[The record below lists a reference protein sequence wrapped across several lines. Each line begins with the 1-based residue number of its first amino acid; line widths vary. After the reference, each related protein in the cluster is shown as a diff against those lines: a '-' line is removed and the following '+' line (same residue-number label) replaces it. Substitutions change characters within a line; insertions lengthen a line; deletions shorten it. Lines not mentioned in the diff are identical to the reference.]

1 MKRIFNDAIL
11 RLLVKNSNHK
21 GEKTDEKTTE
31 TGKSSSGIG
40 TRSVTHNWKFAG
52 SVCDIGTEKNLND
65 VNKKIDNL
73 ENKKEEIEGELDT
86 KNEELVNLMVDVG
99 ILEKEIDQNEKQ
111 LKQVKKDLKTAQKNE
126 KKQYQAMK
134 KRIKFMYERG
144 DSAVIS
150 SLLESKS
157 MADMLNRVE
166 YFNEVYDYDRN
177 LLDNY
182 EKTRKQVEDLKAQVE
197 DEKKELETA
206 KDDLKQQQKQLET
219 AMANLRSQQANA
231 DTQIANAKNLA
242 SEYQKTITEQNKIIQ
257 QQQAAAA
264 ASRSS
269 GGSSGGSG
277 GTSKPNSNA
286 SVPGGNLN
294 PPKTTNVSGSDVVNY
309 AMQFVGKPY
318 VWGGKDPNTGAD
330 CSGFTSYV
338 YAHFG
343 ISIPS
348 FSGAQRSCG
357 QEVSYANA
365 QAGDLI
371 CYAGHVAIYMGGG
384 KIVHA
389 KGTAYGIVGND
400 NATYKTIITVRRLL

>member
-1 MKRIFNDAIL
+1 MRKLQRRAKAVL
-11 RLLVKNSNHK
+11 ALVLVVSLTIGSSQVVYATSAQNK
-21 GEKTDEKTTE
+21 
-31 TGKSSSGIG
+31 KSE
-40 TRSVTHNWKFAG
+40 A
-52 SVCDIGTEKNLND
+52 EKNLND

-219 AMANLRSQQANA
+219 AMTNLRSQQANA

-257 QQQAAAA
+257 QQQAEAA

-294 PPKTTNVSGSDVVNY
+294 PPKTTNVVNY

>member
-1 MKRIFNDAIL
+1 MRKLQRRAKAVL
-11 RLLVKNSNHK
+11 ALVLVVSLTIGSSQVVYATSAQNK
-21 GEKTDEKTTE
+21 
-31 TGKSSSGIG
+31 KSE
-40 TRSVTHNWKFAG
+40 A
-52 SVCDIGTEKNLND
+52 EKNLND

-231 DTQIANAKNLA
+231 DTQIANAKSIA

-264 ASRSS
+264 ASGRSS

>member
-1 MKRIFNDAIL
+1 MRKLQRRAKAVL
-11 RLLVKNSNHK
+11 ALVLVVSLTIGSSQVVYATSAQNK
-21 GEKTDEKTTE
+21 
-31 TGKSSSGIG
+31 KSE
-40 TRSVTHNWKFAG
+40 A
-52 SVCDIGTEKNLND
+52 EKNLND

-231 DTQIANAKNLA
+231 DTQIANAKSLA

-264 ASRSS
+264 ASGRSS

-389 KGTAYGIVGND
+389 KGTAYGIVRND

>member
-1 MKRIFNDAIL
+1 MRKLQRRAKAVL
-11 RLLVKNSNHK
+11 ALVLVVSLTIGSSQVVYATSAQNK
-21 GEKTDEKTTE
+21 
-31 TGKSSSGIG
+31 KSE
-40 TRSVTHNWKFAG
+40 A
-52 SVCDIGTEKNLND
+52 EKNLND

-166 YFNEVYDYDRN
+166 YFNEVYDHDRN

-231 DTQIANAKNLA
+231 DTQIANAKSLA

-264 ASRSS
+264 ASGRSS

>member
-1 MKRIFNDAIL
+1 MRKLQRRAKAVL
-11 RLLVKNSNHK
+11 ALVLVVSLTIGSSQVVYATSAQNK
-21 GEKTDEKTTE
+21 
-31 TGKSSSGIG
+31 KSE
-40 TRSVTHNWKFAG
+40 A
-52 SVCDIGTEKNLND
+52 EKNLND

-73 ENKKEEIEGELDT
+73 ESEKEEIEGELDT

-166 YFNEVYDYDRN
+166 DFNEVYDYDRN

>member
-1 MKRIFNDAIL
+1 MRKLQRRAKAVL
-11 RLLVKNSNHK
+11 ALVLVVSFTIGSSQVVYATSAQNK
-21 GEKTDEKTTE
+21 
-31 TGKSSSGIG
+31 KSE
-40 TRSVTHNWKFAG
+40 A
-52 SVCDIGTEKNLND
+52 EKNLND

-231 DTQIANAKNLA
+231 DTQIANAKSLA

-264 ASRSS
+264 ASGRSS

-400 NATYKTIITVRRLL
+400 NATYKTIITVRGLW

>member
-1 MKRIFNDAIL
+1 MRKLQRRAKAVL
-11 RLLVKNSNHK
+11 ALVLVVSLTIGSSQVVYATSAQNK
-21 GEKTDEKTTE
+21 
-31 TGKSSSGIG
+31 KSE
-40 TRSVTHNWKFAG
+40 A
-52 SVCDIGTEKNLND
+52 EKNLND

-99 ILEKEIDQNEKQ
+99 ILEKEINQNEKQ

-219 AMANLRSQQANA
+219 AMTNLRSQQANA

-257 QQQAAAA
+257 QQQAEAA

>member
-1 MKRIFNDAIL
+1 MRKLQRRAKAVL
-11 RLLVKNSNHK
+11 ALVLVVSLTIGSSQVVYATSAQNK
-21 GEKTDEKTTE
+21 
-31 TGKSSSGIG
+31 KSE
-40 TRSVTHNWKFAG
+40 A
-52 SVCDIGTEKNLND
+52 EKNLND

-73 ENKKEEIEGELDT
+73 ENKKEEIEGELDA

-286 SVPGGNLN
+286 SVPGGNSN

>member
-1 MKRIFNDAIL
+1 MRKLQRRAKAVL
-11 RLLVKNSNHK
+11 ALVLVVSLTIGSSQVVYATSAQNK
-21 GEKTDEKTTE
+21 
-31 TGKSSSGIG
+31 KSE
-40 TRSVTHNWKFAG
+40 A
-52 SVCDIGTEKNLND
+52 EKNLND

-73 ENKKEEIEGELDT
+73 ENKKEEIQGELDT

-264 ASRSS
+264 ASGRSS

>member
-1 MKRIFNDAIL
+1 MRKLQRRAKAVL
-11 RLLVKNSNHK
+11 ALVLVVSLTIGSSQVVYATSAQNK
-21 GEKTDEKTTE
+21 
-31 TGKSSSGIG
+31 KSE
-40 TRSVTHNWKFAG
+40 A
-52 SVCDIGTEKNLND
+52 EKNLND

-73 ENKKEEIEGELDT
+73 ENKKEEIEGELDA

-182 EKTRKQVEDLKAQVE
+182 EKTRNQVEDLKAQVE

-264 ASRSS
+264 ANRSS

>member
-1 MKRIFNDAIL
+1 MRKLQRRAKAVL
-11 RLLVKNSNHK
+11 ALVLVVSLTIGSSQVVYATSAQNK
-21 GEKTDEKTTE
+21 
-31 TGKSSSGIG
+31 KSE
-40 TRSVTHNWKFAG
+40 A
-52 SVCDIGTEKNLND
+52 EKNLND

-73 ENKKEEIEGELDT
+73 ENKKEEIQGELDT

-231 DTQIANAKNLA
+231 DTQIANAKSLA

-264 ASRSS
+264 ASGRSS
-269 GGSSGGSG
+269 GGNSGGSG

>member
-1 MKRIFNDAIL
+1 MRKLQRRAKAVL
-11 RLLVKNSNHK
+11 ALVLVVSLTIGSSQVVYATSAQNK
-21 GEKTDEKTTE
+21 
-31 TGKSSSGIG
+31 KSE
-40 TRSVTHNWKFAG
+40 A
-52 SVCDIGTEKNLND
+52 EKNLND

-73 ENKKEEIEGELDT
+73 EDKKEEIEGELDA

-231 DTQIANAKNLA
+231 DTQIANAKSLA

-264 ASRSS
+264 ESGRSS

>member
-1 MKRIFNDAIL
+1 MRKLQRRAKAVL
-11 RLLVKNSNHK
+11 ALVLVVSLTIGSSQVVYATSAQNK
-21 GEKTDEKTTE
+21 
-31 TGKSSSGIG
+31 KSE
-40 TRSVTHNWKFAG
+40 A
-52 SVCDIGTEKNLND
+52 EKNLND

-231 DTQIANAKNLA
+231 DTQIANAKSLA

-257 QQQAAAA
+257 QQQEAAA
-264 ASRSS
+264 ASGRSS

>member
-1 MKRIFNDAIL
+1 MPMQRAL
-11 RLLVKNSNHK
+11 R
-21 GEKTDEKTTE
+21 
-31 TGKSSSGIG
+31 
-40 TRSVTHNWKFAG
+40 
-52 SVCDIGTEKNLND
+52 
-65 VNKKIDNL
+65 
-73 ENKKEEIEGELDT
+73 
-86 KNEELVNLMVDVG
+86 
-99 ILEKEIDQNEKQ
+99 
-111 LKQVKKDLKTAQKNE
+111 
-126 KKQYQAMK
+126 
-134 KRIKFMYERG
+134 
-144 DSAVIS
+144 
-150 SLLESKS
+150 
-157 MADMLNRVE
+157 
-166 YFNEVYDYDRN
+166 
-177 LLDNY
+177 
-182 EKTRKQVEDLKAQVE
+182 
-197 DEKKELETA
+197 
-206 KDDLKQQQKQLET
+206 
-219 AMANLRSQQANA
+219 ANIRRRSQ
-231 DTQIANAKNLA
+231 
-242 SEYQKTITEQNKIIQ
+242 SNKIIQ

-264 ASRSS
+264 ASGRSS

>member
-1 MKRIFNDAIL
+1 MRKLQRRAKAVL
-11 RLLVKNSNHK
+11 ALVLVVSLTIGSSQVVYATSAQNK
-21 GEKTDEKTTE
+21 
-31 TGKSSSGIG
+31 KSE
-40 TRSVTHNWKFAG
+40 A
-52 SVCDIGTEKNLND
+52 EKNLND

-231 DTQIANAKNLA
+231 DTQIANAKSLA

-264 ASRSS
+264 ASGRSS
-269 GGSSGGSG
+269 GGRSGGSG

>member
-1 MKRIFNDAIL
+1 MRKLQRRAKAVL
-11 RLLVKNSNHK
+11 ALVLVVSLTIGSSQVVYATSAQNK
-21 GEKTDEKTTE
+21 
-31 TGKSSSGIG
+31 KSE
-40 TRSVTHNWKFAG
+40 A
-52 SVCDIGTEKNLND
+52 EKNLND

-231 DTQIANAKNLA
+231 DTQIANAKSLA

-264 ASRSS
+264 ASGRSS

-389 KGTAYGIVGND
+389 KGTAYGTVGND

>member
-1 MKRIFNDAIL
+1 MRKLQRRAKAVL
-11 RLLVKNSNHK
+11 ALVLVVSLTIGSSQVVYATSAQNK
-21 GEKTDEKTTE
+21 
-31 TGKSSSGIG
+31 KSE
-40 TRSVTHNWKFAG
+40 A
-52 SVCDIGTEKNLND
+52 EKNLND

-73 ENKKEEIEGELDT
+73 ENKKEEIEGELDA

-99 ILEKEIDQNEKQ
+99 ILEKEINQNEKQ

>member
-1 MKRIFNDAIL
+1 MRKLQRRAKAVL
-11 RLLVKNSNHK
+11 ALVLVVSLTIGSSQVVYATSAQNK
-21 GEKTDEKTTE
+21 
-31 TGKSSSGIG
+31 KSE
-40 TRSVTHNWKFAG
+40 A
-52 SVCDIGTEKNLND
+52 EKNLND

-73 ENKKEEIEGELDT
+73 EDKKEEIEGELDT

-231 DTQIANAKNLA
+231 DTQIANAKSLA

-264 ASRSS
+264 ASGR
-269 GGSSGGSG
+269 SSGGSG

>member
-1 MKRIFNDAIL
+1 MRKLQRRAKAVL
-11 RLLVKNSNHK
+11 ALVLVVSLTIGSSQVVYATSAQNK
-21 GEKTDEKTTE
+21 
-31 TGKSSSGIG
+31 KSE
-40 TRSVTHNWKFAG
+40 A
-52 SVCDIGTEKNLND
+52 EKNLND

-231 DTQIANAKNLA
+231 DTQIANAKSLA

-264 ASRSS
+264 ASQSSSSGNS
-269 GGSSGGSG
+269 GGSSSGG
-277 GTSKPNSNA
+277 GTSKPKSNA

>member
-1 MKRIFNDAIL
+1 MRKLQRRAKAVL
-11 RLLVKNSNHK
+11 ALVLVVSLTIGSSEVVYATSAQNK
-21 GEKTDEKTTE
+21 
-31 TGKSSSGIG
+31 KSE
-40 TRSVTHNWKFAG
+40 A
-52 SVCDIGTEKNLND
+52 EKNLND

-219 AMANLRSQQANA
+219 VMANLRSQQANA

>member
-1 MKRIFNDAIL
+1 MRKLQRRAKAVL
-11 RLLVKNSNHK
+11 ALVLVVSLTIGSSQVVYATSAQNK
-21 GEKTDEKTTE
+21 
-31 TGKSSSGIG
+31 KSE
-40 TRSVTHNWKFAG
+40 A
-52 SVCDIGTEKNLND
+52 EKNLND

-231 DTQIANAKNLA
+231 DTQIANAKSLA

-264 ASRSS
+264 ASGR
-269 GGSSGGSG
+269 SSGGSG

-389 KGTAYGIVGND
+389 KGKAYGIVGND